1 MGRTQRTASSLQT
14 NARSSY
20 PIKKL
25 GCGVSEGGSE
35 NGLSNQPFVF
45 GGLNFMSSSSLCR
58 IGFE

>member
-1 MGRTQRTASSLQT
+1 MGRTQRTASALQT
-14 NARSSY
+14 NARSFCL
-20 PIKKL
+20 IKKL

-35 NGLSNQPFVF
+35 NGLCNQPFVF